1 MAKKQAN
8 LLDAIPCVPDGMVLR
23 KEEGL
28 SVMAFPR
35 FKSRLLQR
43 LFAWKGEPPYGHV
56 TFDEHGTA
64 ALDLVDG
71 RRTVREIIALL
82 APHFEG
88 EGEGY
93 EARVALFFS
102 HLHRHGLLKMRG

>member
-1 MAKKQAN
+1 MEKKQAN
-8 LLDAIPCVPDGMVLR
+8 LLDAVPCVPDGMVLR

-35 FKSRLLQR
+35 FKNKLLQR
-43 LFAWKGEPPYGHV
+43 LFSWKGKPLYAHV
-56 TFDEHGTA
+56 DFDEHGTA
-64 ALDLVDG
+64 ALNLVDG

-82 APHFEG
+82 APHFESD
-88 EGEGY
+88 GEGY

>member
-1 MAKKQAN
+1 MAKEQAN
-8 LLDAIPCVPDGMVLR
+8 LLDVVPRLPEGVCLR
-23 KEEGL
+23 KEGGL
-28 SVMAFPR
+28 SVMDFPR
-35 FKSRLLQR
+35 FKSKFLQR

>member
-1 MAKKQAN
+1 MAKEQAN
-8 LLDAIPCVPDGMVLR
+8 LLDAVPCVPGDVVLR

-35 FKSRLLQR
+35 FKNRFLQR
-43 LFAWKGEPPYGHV
+43 LFAWKGEPLYGHV

-71 RRTVREIIALL
+71 KRTVREITALL
-82 APHFEG
+82 AAHFDG
-88 EGEGY
+88 GQEGY

-102 HLHRHGLLKMRG
+102 QLHRHGLLKMRK